1 MPLINAKL
9 SSELRLLIFTKF
21 KNKLWLFFDLL
32 KNLKFEIEAK
42 VRSVSLG
49 HFYTECIESNR
60 DSIFTTSALLTC
72 EKNMFFA
79 IQ

>member
-21 KNKLWLFFDLL
+21 KNELWLFFDLL

-49 HFYTECIESNR
+49 HFYTERIESNR